1 MTEPTPTPPPV
12 PTQVRHPWRSTIR
25 TGFQVLIGVISVVP
39 FIVAGIDVP
48 TEGWLAQVIAVAMA
62 ASRIMNIPQVSKL
75 IERHF
80 PGLSATGGTDTRA

>member
-1 MTEPTPTPPPV
+1 MPDPAPV
-12 PTQVRHPWRSTIR
+12 PTQEKHPWRSAIR

-48 TEGWLAQVIAVAMA
+48 TEGWLAQVVAVAMA
-62 ASRIMNIPQVSKL
+62 ASRIMNIPQVARL

-80 PGLSATGGTDTRA
+80 PGLSATGGTDTRV

>member
-12 PTQVRHPWRSTIR
+12 PTQVQHPWRSAIR
-25 TGFQVLIGVISVVP
+25 TGFQVLVGIISVVP
-39 FIVAGIDVP
+39 LILAEVDIPPG
-48 TEGWLAQVIAVAMA
+48 GWLAQVAGVAMA

-75 IERHF
+75 IERRF